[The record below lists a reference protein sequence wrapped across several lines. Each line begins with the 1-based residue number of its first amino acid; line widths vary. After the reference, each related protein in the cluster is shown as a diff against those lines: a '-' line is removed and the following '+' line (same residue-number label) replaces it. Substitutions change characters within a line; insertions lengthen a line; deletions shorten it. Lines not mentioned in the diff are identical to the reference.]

1 MSLLARLI
9 PKGPPAW
16 DADARETARAAGV
29 TASVV
34 LVTWNRL
41 RMLEPCVRGL
51 MANAGDV
58 DYELIVW
65 DNASDDGTAEF
76 LDALAG
82 EDPRVRVVHSV
93 ENVGLNGVAAGVSLA
108 RGDYIV
114 ELDDDVLE
122 FPEEWLS
129 RMIAAF
135 DAVPRAGYLAA
146 NVVQDGITNGAKP
159 PADAYRARTYR
170 GGVVIEHGPTGGWC
184 AITSRAVVERIG
196 NFIQMPGRVFFFEDG
211 EFATR
216 CRRRLYRVGI
226 VRDVLVYHAC
236 GVTANAAFDYLEQ
249 CRTKYAD
256 DAAFRPMLDD
266 TLAAMEDHPRE

>member
-184 AITSRAVVERIG
+184 AITSRAVVEPPLPRRHRARRARL
-196 NFIQMPGRVFFFEDG
+196 PRLWSHG
-211 EFATR
+211 E
-216 CRRRLYRVGI
+216 RRLRLPGAVPHE
-226 VRDVLVYHAC
+226 VRGRRGVPPHARRHPGC
-236 GVTANAAFDYLEQ
+236 DGGPSPGV
-249 CRTKYAD
+249 R
-256 DAAFRPMLDD
+256 R
-266 TLAAMEDHPRE
+266 